1 MSSLI
6 NTWRFQLGGMLV
18 IAAAVAAAF
27 WIGEGAK
34 AGLLAGAWMLAF
46 VALVHFGR
54 NKVDAL
60 NAIGGVGDE
69 RTRSLYTSA
78 IAFAGNVT
86 AFVIVGCGSRP
97 WSTATRTRPCRC
109 WARCS
114 ASRASAPPSS
124 SRGAASS

>member
-6 NTWRFQLGGMLV
+6 NTWRLQLGGMLV

-27 WIGEGAK
+27 WIADGAK

-54 NKVDAL
+54 NRSEAL
-60 NAIGGVGDE
+60 NVIGGVGDE
-69 RTRSLYTSA
+69 RTRSLSTRA

-86 AFVIVGCGSRP
+86 AFVVVG
-97 WSTATRTRPCRC
+97 WWLATVVEGDPNETLSVLG
-109 WARCS
+109 AVIGIS
-114 ASRASAPPSS
+114 FI
-124 SRGAASS
+124 GAAIVLSRRN

>member
-27 WIGEGAK
+27 WIGEGAQ

-60 NAIGGVGDE
+60 NVIGGVGDE

-86 AFVIVGCGSRP
+86 AFVIVG
-97 WSTATRTRPCRC
+97 WWLATVVDGDPNQTLSLLG
-109 WARCS
+109 AVLGVS
-114 ASRASAPPSS
+114 FV
-124 SRGAASS
+124 GAAIFLSRRS